1 MKSLKV
7 LEERF
12 LMDKKLTLVD
22 IDILN
27 NIFNQG
33 GYVLNFTNATF
44 TSFFKYFN
52 IDIYND
58 KYNY

>member
-1 MKSLKV
+1 
-7 LEERF
+7 
-12 LMDKKLTLVD
+12 MDKKLTLVD